1 MTLSNIE
8 VVNQPNA
15 INAELNTASPTK
27 IKVVGCGG
35 CGGNAVNCMI
45 DSGVGGVEFI
55 ALNTDLQALTH
66 SKAQFKVQIGQKLAG
81 GLGAGGKPEVGEESA
96 KEQQEQIKE
105 LLKDS
110 DMVFITA
117 GMGGGT
123 GTGSAPVVAKIA
135 RELGALTVAVVTTPF
150 KFEGKVRMTHAEE
163 GVRKLRDE
171 VDSLIAI
178 PNELILKDTEKRL
191 SVKNAFIIINDI
203 LRQGVQGISDIITKP
218 GLVNRDFRD
227 VESVMK
233 GQGDAILGIGV
244 GEGDNRA
251 VDAAHNAINNRLL
264 VDTNIDGAKN
274 VLINICGNDDVAFI
288 HRRYGGG
295 EDGYFVAWPKREPV
309 TLQCSF
315 RQTGRIPE
323 LLALVGL
330 SDAANKKMKQFSG
343 GMLQRMGIAMALLND
358 PKLLILDEPTAG
370 LDPRERV
377 RFRNLIHS
385 LAADRIVILST
396 HIVSDIETIA
406 DQIVMLRDHRLYRCD
421 TPANI
426 CSAFQGKVFDVPAD
440 MTLSEGQHLLSER
453 QGEHGTVLRILSQ
466 TPPPVGAEV
475 TPGLEDAFLSI
486 YREGQL

>member
-1 MTLSNIE
+1 MSFEYE
-8 VVNQPNA
+8 VVKAAGTDAPA
-15 INAELNTASPTK
+15 LNTASPTK

-35 CGGNAVNCMI
+35 CGGNAVNTMI
-45 DSGVGGVEFI
+45 ESGVGGVEFI
-55 ALNTDLQALTH
+55 AMNTDLQAL
-66 SKAQFKVQIGQKLAG
+66 SQNKAQYKIQIGQKLAG

-135 RELGALTVAVVTTPF
+135 RDLGALTVAVVTTPF
-150 KFEGKVRMTHAEE
+150 KFEGKVRMAHAEE
-163 GVRKLRDE
+163 GVRKLREE

-178 PNELILKDTEKRL
+178 PNELILKDAEKRL
-191 SVKNAFIIINDI
+191 SVPMAFTLINDI

-274 VLINICGNDDVAFI
+274 VLINICGNNDVGIAECNEIAQIITERANPDAVVLWGQVLDESMEDKISVTVIATGFNKTMAAEKTPEIQKVEEQINSDTMSIDNFVKIGTRKAPIETAASQEPKKNEFMSNIFGNDEIYEDDKNHSSSAKSASASSSFMHEEKSVEKKDFI
-288 HRRYGGG
+288 SDFARSAQTQPKVQPSSSQLTPPAGFSGRDDYEQPAIWRRNL
-295 EDGYFVAWPKREPV
+295 E
-309 TLQCSF
+309 
-315 RQTGRIPE
+315 
-323 LLALVGL
+323 GL
-330 SDAANKKMKQFSG
+330 S
-343 GMLQRMGIAMALLND
+343 RGI
-358 PKLLILDEPTAG
+358 
-370 LDPRERV
+370 
-377 RFRNLIHS
+377 
-385 LAADRIVILST
+385 
-396 HIVSDIETIA
+396 TI
-406 DQIVMLRDHRLYRCD
+406 
-421 TPANI
+421 
-426 CSAFQGKVFDVPAD
+426 GKN
-440 MTLSEGQHLLSER
+440 
-453 QGEHGTVLRILSQ
+453 
-466 TPPPVGAEV
+466 
-475 TPGLEDAFLSI
+475 
-486 YREGQL
+486 

>member
-135 RELGALTVAVVTTPF
+135 REIGALTVAVVTTPF
-150 KFEGKVRMTHAEE
+150 KFEGKVRMSHAEE
-163 GVRKLRDE
+163 GVRKLRAE

-178 PNELILKDTEKRL
+178 PNELILKDAEKHL
-191 SVKNAFIIINDI
+191 SVERAFILINDI
-203 LRQGVQGISDIITKP
+203 LRQGVQGISDIITNP

-233 GQGDAILGIGV
+233 DQGDAILGIGV

-274 VLINICGNDDVAFI
+274 VLINICGNHDVGISECDEIASI
-288 HRRYGGG
+288 ITER
-295 EDGYFVAWPKREPV
+295 ANP
-309 TLQCSF
+309 
-315 RQTGRIPE
+315 
-323 LLALVGL
+323 
-330 SDAANKKMKQFSG
+330 DAVVLWGQV
-343 GMLQRMGIAMALLND
+343 
-358 PKLLILDEPTAG
+358 LDENMGDKISVTVIATGFNSGASAVKTEEIKKVEEKINSDTISAGDFERIGTRKPVIETASSRSDDFMSGLFGSGKIYEDEGTRPAVASAKKDEPEAKENGGISFSKPSQPQSSFTQTTPTSQFTPPAG
-370 LDPRERV
+370 FNGMHDVEQPAVWR
-377 RFRNLIHS
+377 RNLED
-385 LAADRIVILST
+385 LPR
-396 HIVSDIETIA
+396 TI
-406 DQIVMLRDHRLYRCD
+406 
-421 TPANI
+421 N
-426 CSAFQGKVFDVPAD
+426 FGK
-440 MTLSEGQHLLSER
+440 
-453 QGEHGTVLRILSQ
+453 
-466 TPPPVGAEV
+466 
-475 TPGLEDAFLSI
+475 
-486 YREGQL
+486 

>member
-1 MTLSNIE
+1 MSFEYE
-8 VVNQPNA
+8 VVKAAGTDAPA
-15 INAELNTASPTK
+15 LNTASPTK

-35 CGGNAVNCMI
+35 CGGNAVNTMI
-45 DSGVGGVEFI
+45 ESGVGGVEFI
-55 ALNTDLQALTH
+55 AMNTDLQAL
-66 SKAQFKVQIGQKLAG
+66 SQNKAQYKIQIGQKLAG

-135 RELGALTVAVVTTPF
+135 RDLGALTVAVVTTPF
-150 KFEGKVRMTHAEE
+150 KFEGKVRMAHAEE
-163 GVRKLRDE
+163 GVRKLREE

-178 PNELILKDTEKRL
+178 PNELILKDAEKRL
-191 SVKNAFIIINDI
+191 SVPMAFTLINDI

-274 VLINICGNDDVAFI
+274 VLINICGNNDVGIAECNEIAQIITERANPDAVVLWGQVLDESMEDKISVTVIATGFNKTMAEEKTPEIQKVEEQINSDTMSIDNFVKIGTRKAPIETAASQEPKKNEFMSNIFGNDEIYEDDKNHSSSAKSASASSSFMHEEKSVEKKDFI
-288 HRRYGGG
+288 SDFTRSAQTQPKAQPSSSQLTPPAGFSGRDDYEQPAIWRRNL
-295 EDGYFVAWPKREPV
+295 E
-309 TLQCSF
+309 
-315 RQTGRIPE
+315 
-323 LLALVGL
+323 GL
-330 SDAANKKMKQFSG
+330 S
-343 GMLQRMGIAMALLND
+343 RGI
-358 PKLLILDEPTAG
+358 
-370 LDPRERV
+370 
-377 RFRNLIHS
+377 
-385 LAADRIVILST
+385 
-396 HIVSDIETIA
+396 TI
-406 DQIVMLRDHRLYRCD
+406 
-421 TPANI
+421 
-426 CSAFQGKVFDVPAD
+426 GKN
-440 MTLSEGQHLLSER
+440 
-453 QGEHGTVLRILSQ
+453 
-466 TPPPVGAEV
+466 
-475 TPGLEDAFLSI
+475 
-486 YREGQL
+486 